1 MRENQQRW
9 ACAYLLCAFSIAEDA
24 SCTYPGNSYLES
36 GAQQMKMDYT
46 VAMQRAIALAEKG
59 LGKTAPNPIVGA
71 VIIDA
76 TGAIVAEG
84 FHDRNKSKDHAEV
97 VAIKAAG
104 EKSKGSTIVVTLEPC
119 NHTGSTDPCVQ
130 AIIDAGITTV
140 VFAVTDP
147 NEKAAGGAA
156 ALRAAGITVIE
167 GVLKDEAAFSNRA
180 WLMKIR
186 KNRPFF
192 TWKVA
197 ATLDGKVA
205 AADGT
210 SKWITNEASR
220 ADVQALRRQA
230 DAILVGTNTVIADNP
245 HLVPRGDFEGFTNNP
260 IRVVCGEQEL
270 PKDAQVFDDAA
281 PTVVVK
287 SKDLDVLVE
296 KLNELGINHVFVE
309 AGPTLGSAMLDGCL
323 LDELII
329 YQAPSLIGTGKH
341 FFVFDYP
348 TTITDQMRMDH
359 LGTQV
364 FDGDVK
370 SVYRIRNGE

>member
-1 MRENQQRW
+1 
-9 ACAYLLCAFSIAEDA
+9 
-24 SCTYPGNSYLES
+24 
-36 GAQQMKMDYT
+36 MDYT
-46 VAMQRAIALAEKG
+46 VAMQRAISLAEKG

-76 TGAIVAEG
+76 AGNIVGEG
-84 FHDRNKSKDHAEV
+84 FHDRVNSPDHAEV

-104 EKSKGSTIVVTLEPC
+104 NKAAGATIVVSLEPC
-119 NHTGSTDPCVQ
+119 NHTGSTGPCVQ

-140 VFAVTDP
+140 VFAVSDP
-147 NEKAAGGAA
+147 NQKAAGGAD
-156 ALRAAGITVIE
+156 ALRAAGITVID
-167 GVLKDEAAFSNRA
+167 GVLQEEAAFSNRA
-180 WLMKIR
+180 WLMKIK

-210 SKWITNEASR
+210 SKWITNETSR
-220 ADVQALRRQA
+220 ADVQVLRRQA
-230 DAILVGTNTVIADNP
+230 DAILVGTNTVITDDP
-245 HLVPRGDFEGFTNNP
+245 HLIPRGSFDGYGANP

-270 PKDAQVFDDAA
+270 PKGAQVFDDTAQ
-281 PTVVVK
+281 TLLVK

-296 KLNELGINHVFVE
+296 KLNELGVNHVFVE

-323 LDELII
+323 LDELIM
-329 YQAPSLIGTGKH
+329 YQAPTLLGTGKH
-341 FFVFDYP
+341 FFAFDYP

-359 LGTQV
+359 LSTQV
-364 FDGDVK
+364 LDGDVK

>member
-1 MRENQQRW
+1 
-9 ACAYLLCAFSIAEDA
+9 
-24 SCTYPGNSYLES
+24 
-36 GAQQMKMDYT
+36 MDYT

-76 TGAIVAEG
+76 AGHVVGEG
-84 FHDRNKSKDHAEV
+84 FHDRVNSPDHAEV

-104 EKSKGSTIVVTLEPC
+104 NKSVGATIVVTLEPC
-119 NHTGSTDPCVQ
+119 NHTGSTGPCVQ

-140 VFAVTDP
+140 VFAVSDP
-147 NEKAAGGAA
+147 NQKAAGGAA
-156 ALRAAGITVIE
+156 ALRAAGITVIDS
-167 GVLKDEAAFSNRA
+167 VLKDEAAFSNRA

-210 SKWITNEASR
+210 SKWISNELSR
-220 ADVQALRRQA
+220 ADVQMLRRQA
-230 DAILVGTNTVIADNP
+230 DAILVGTNTVITDDP
-245 HLVPRGDFEGFTNNP
+245 HLIPRGDFPGYGANP
-260 IRVVCGEQEL
+260 IRVICGEQEL
-270 PKDAQVFDDAA
+270 PTDAKVFDNAA
-281 PTVVVK
+281 KTVVVK

-323 LDELII
+323 LDELVM
-329 YQAPSLIGTGKH
+329 YQAPSLLGTGKH
-341 FFVFDYP
+341 FFAFDYP

-359 LGTQV
+359 LSTQV
-364 FDGDVK
+364 LDGDVK

>member
-1 MRENQQRW
+1 MEH
-9 ACAYLLCAFSIAEDA
+9 
-24 SCTYPGNSYLES
+24 
-36 GAQQMKMDYT
+36 T

-76 TGAIVAEG
+76 AGIVVGEG
-84 FHDRNKSKDHAEV
+84 FHDRVNCPDHAEV

-104 EKSKGSTIVVTLEPC
+104 AKAKGATIVVTLEPC
-119 NHTGSTDPCVQ
+119 NHSGNTGACVQ

-140 VFAVTDP
+140 VFAVSDP
-147 NEKAAGGAA
+147 NAVAAGGAD

-167 GVLKDEAAFSNRA
+167 GVLKDEAAYSNRA
-180 WLMKIR
+180 WLMKIK

-210 SKWITNEASR
+210 SKWITNKASR
-220 ADVQALRRQA
+220 SDVQVLRRQA

-245 HLVPRGDFEGFTNNP
+245 HLIPRGNFAGYTSNP
-260 IRVVCGEQEL
+260 IRVICGEQDL
-270 PKDAQVFDDAA
+270 PKDSLVFDSAA
-281 PTVVVK
+281 QTVVVK

-296 KLNELGINHVFVE
+296 RLNELGVNHVFVE
-309 AGPTLGSAMLDGCL
+309 AGPTLASAMVDHCL
-323 LDELII
+323 MDELVL
-329 YQAPSLIGTGKH
+329 YQAPTLLGTGKH
-341 FFVFDYP
+341 FFAFDYP
-348 TTITDQMRMDH
+348 TTITDQMRLDH
-359 LGTQV
+359 ISTHVL
-364 FDGDVK
+364 DGDVK
-370 SVYRIRNGE
+370 SIYRIRNGE

>member
-1 MRENQQRW
+1 
-9 ACAYLLCAFSIAEDA
+9 
-24 SCTYPGNSYLES
+24 
-36 GAQQMKMDYT
+36 MDYT

-76 TGAIVAEG
+76 AGNVVGEG
-84 FHDRNKSKDHAEV
+84 FHDRVNSPDHAEV

-104 EKSKGSTIVVTLEPC
+104 NKSVGATIVVTLEPC
-119 NHTGSTDPCVQ
+119 NHTGTTGPCVQ
-130 AIIDAGITTV
+130 VIIDAGITTV

-147 NEKAAGGAA
+147 NESAAGGAA
-156 ALRAAGITVIE
+156 ALRAAGITVVE

-210 SKWITNEASR
+210 SKWISNELSR
-220 ADVQALRRQA
+220 ADVQVLRRQA
-230 DAILVGTNTVIADNP
+230 DAILVGSNTVITDDP
-245 HLVPRGDFEGFTNNP
+245 HLIPRGDFPGYGANP
-260 IRVVCGEQEL
+260 IRVICGEQEL
-270 PKDAQVFDDAA
+270 PTDAKVFDDAA
-281 PTVVVK
+281 KTVVVK

-323 LDELII
+323 LDELIM
-329 YQAPSLIGTGKH
+329 YQAPTLLGTGKH
-341 FFVFDYP
+341 FFAFDYP

-359 LGTQV
+359 LSTQV
-364 FDGDVK
+364 LDGDVK

>member
-1 MRENQQRW
+1 
-9 ACAYLLCAFSIAEDA
+9 
-24 SCTYPGNSYLES
+24 
-36 GAQQMKMDYT
+36 MDYT

-76 TGAIVAEG
+76 AGNVVGEG
-84 FHDRNKSKDHAEV
+84 FHDRVYSPDHAEV

-104 EKSKGSTIVVTLEPC
+104 NKSVGATIVVTLEPC
-119 NHTGSTDPCVQ
+119 NHTGTTGPCVQ
-130 AIIDAGITTV
+130 VIIDAGITTV

-147 NEKAAGGAA
+147 NESAAGGAA
-156 ALRAAGITVIE
+156 ALRAAGITVVE

-210 SKWITNEASR
+210 SKWISNELSR
-220 ADVQALRRQA
+220 ADVQVLRRQA
-230 DAILVGTNTVIADNP
+230 DAILVGSNTVITDDP
-245 HLVPRGDFEGFTNNP
+245 HLIPRGDFPGYGANP
-260 IRVVCGEQEL
+260 IRVICGEQEL
-270 PKDAQVFDDAA
+270 PTDAKVFDDAA
-281 PTVVVK
+281 KTVVVK

-323 LDELII
+323 LDELIM
-329 YQAPSLIGTGKH
+329 YQAPTLLGTGKH
-341 FFVFDYP
+341 FFAFDYP

-359 LGTQV
+359 LSTQV
-364 FDGDVK
+364 LDGDVK